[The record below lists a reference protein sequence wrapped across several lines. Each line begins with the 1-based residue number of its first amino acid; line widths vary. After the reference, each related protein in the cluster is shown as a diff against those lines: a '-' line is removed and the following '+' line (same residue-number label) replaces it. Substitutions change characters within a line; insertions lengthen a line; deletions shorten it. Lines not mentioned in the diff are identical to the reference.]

1 MSRIDLPRLENA
13 MRIIAQLIER
23 GDDAYWPILERL
35 EAERD
40 DYLSRRKRLK
50 TYLTSRPQDASRK
63 SKPGTNTTGFSTN
76 SRDEH

>member
-1 MSRIDLPRLENA
+1 

-40 DYLSRRKRLK
+40 DFLSRQKRLK

-63 SKPGTNTTGFSTN
+63 SKSGSNA
-76 SRDEH
+76 SRFAVKNRGEH

>member
-50 TYLTSRPQDASRK
+50 TYLRPESRDVSRK
-63 SKPGTNTTGFSTN
+63 SGS
-76 SRDEH
+76 

>member
-1 MSRIDLPRLENA
+1 

-40 DYLSRRKRLK
+40 DYLSRRKRLQ
-50 TYLTSRPQDASRK
+50 TYLRPRQRDALQK
-63 SKPGTNTTGFSTN
+63 SKSGSSALGLGLE